1 MVDGEVAGL
10 ASAILAGEII
20 PAENFFTVE
29 FDDGAGTFDH
39 PFQAD
44 H

>member
-29 FDDGAGTFDH
+29 FDDRAGTFDH